1 MSLQI
6 IYVIPFFKDVLYL
19 ASIAILMCI
28 ENKQYKTVFA
38 RWNIKCVWKLKQVSF
53 NRNALQAYRIAM
65 CLLIWYI

>member
-38 RWNIKCVWKLKQVSF
+38 RWNI
-53 NRNALQAYRIAM
+53 
-65 CLLIWYI
+65 